1 MIIWMHNDS
10 PELAGNLPTMI
21 TRSLAAVVGVVVAVT
36 AAAATAAT
44 TAAQI
49 VTNMEGTAAVL
60 IRTED
65 PETVFWSWK
74 LEASGCRRP
83 PRASE

>member
-1 MIIWMHNDS
+1 LSVFN
-10 PELAGNLPTMI
+10 AVAVG
-21 TRSLAAVVGVVVAVT
+21 VVGVVVAVT

-74 LEASGCRRP
+74 LEASGSPAARRA
-83 PRASE
+83 RASE